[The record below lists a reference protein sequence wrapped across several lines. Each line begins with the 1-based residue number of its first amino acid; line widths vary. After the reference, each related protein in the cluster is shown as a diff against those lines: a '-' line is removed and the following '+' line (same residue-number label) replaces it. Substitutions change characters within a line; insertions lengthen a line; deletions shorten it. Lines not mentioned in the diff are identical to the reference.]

1 MIRSSRSLCNHSQL
15 SQENETLEEDIRKA
29 EESAEL
35 SVLLALEEEIS
46 NLKKNSE
53 LSKKRI

>member
-1 MIRSSRSLCNHSQL
+1 M
-15 SQENETLEEDIRKA
+15 RKA

-35 SVLLALEEEIS
+35 LRSVVLPLEEEIS